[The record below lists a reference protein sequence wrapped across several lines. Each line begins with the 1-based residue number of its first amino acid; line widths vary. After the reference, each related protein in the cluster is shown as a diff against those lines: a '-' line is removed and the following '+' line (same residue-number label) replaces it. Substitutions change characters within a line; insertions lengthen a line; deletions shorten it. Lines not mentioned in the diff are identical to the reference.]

1 MTLQTMTL
9 HLPAPLY
16 NRLKQRAERSRRTV
30 ETELL
35 EAAAVGVQTEEE
47 LPDDLA
53 RLEASLRFLDDTA
66 LWRATESCLP
76 VEVATRIEELHLK
89 RQFEGLTPIE
99 TQDLIGLM
107 RRYEENL
114 LVRAHA
120 TLLLKQRGHDV
131 ARLVAAS

>member
-47 LPDDLA
+47 LPDDSA
-53 RLEASLRFLDDTA
+53 RIEASLRFLDDTA
-66 LWRATESCLP
+66 LWRAAESCLP
-76 VEVATRIEELHLK
+76 VEVATRVEELHLK

-107 RRYEENL
+107 RSKSS
-114 LVRAHA
+114 A
-120 TLLLKQRGHDV
+120 
-131 ARLVAAS
+131 

>member
-47 LPDDLA
+47 QPDDSA
-53 RLEASLRFLDDTA
+53 RIEASLRLLDDAA
-66 LWRATESCLP
+66 LWRAAKSRLP
-76 VEVATRIEELHLK
+76 AEVATRIEDLHLK

-99 TQDLIGLM
+99 AQDLARLM
-107 RRYEENL
+107 QRYEQNL

-120 TLLLKQRGHDV
+120 TLMLKQRGHDV
-131 ARLVAAS
+131 SQLVAAS